1 MLRRGERGGS
11 WSRFAEPMECDL
23 KEGEREGTLD
33 TEPRKL
39 RTLASPC
46 SMSLEVW

>member
-23 KEGEREGTLD
+23 KERGGRVMQD
-33 TEPRKL
+33 AEPRKL
-39 RTLASPC
+39 SALAAPC
-46 SMSLEVW
+46 SVSLEVW